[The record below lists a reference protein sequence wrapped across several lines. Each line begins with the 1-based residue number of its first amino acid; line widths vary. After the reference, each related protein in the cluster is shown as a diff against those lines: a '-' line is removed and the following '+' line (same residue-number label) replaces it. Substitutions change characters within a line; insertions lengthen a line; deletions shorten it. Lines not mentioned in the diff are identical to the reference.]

1 MALRIVITKHAAKR
15 FRQRLGIDV
24 TCKPKLADEIKAV
37 QAIRVMQQHL
47 ILAKPPFIDVD
58 EVRYFLDYSKTID
71 GDCICT
77 IRTLFPENMAYPA
90 WKRKLK
96 KYLLQIL
103 NDW

>member
-24 TCKPKLADEIKAV
+24 TCKPKLVEETKAV
-37 QAIRVMQQHL
+37 QALRVMQQHL
-47 ILAKPPFIDVD
+47 ILTQPPFIDVD
-58 EVRYFLDYSKTID
+58 EVRYFLTYSKTID
-71 GDCICT
+71 GDCVCT
-77 IRTLFPENMAYPA
+77 IRTLFPGDMQCPA

-96 KYLLQIL
+96 QYLLQIL